1 MRRVNVWL
9 GVVFGWPLLG
19 LCVSAEA
26 GETLRARID
35 RAIEAKLDGSIA
47 PPATDGEFL
56 RRARLDLT
64 GRIPTAEEARAFLD
78 DPSPYKRAKLIDRL
92 LASPE
97 FARRMQEVFDV
108 MLMERRDDKF
118 VPSADW
124 REYLRRSFAENKPY
138 DRLVREILSSDGIDP
153 AARPAAKFVLDR
165 EAEPNLVTRDLGRM
179 FLGRDFQCAQCH
191 DHPLI
196 DDYKQAHYYGIF
208 AYVSRTVLFDD
219 PKSGKVLGEKADG
232 DVTFASVFKK
242 GLTHRTGPRVLDGTP
257 EADPAPAKGQEYVVT
272 PNDKV
277 RPVPVFSRKARLAPA
292 FTSGGIPEFD
302 RNIANRLWAVLMGR
316 GLVHPYD
323 LHHGENPPSHPELLD
338 DLARSFRAMGY
349 DVKAFLREVALSR
362 AYQRSSELP
371 PDASAS
377 ADDPKLYAVAAL
389 KPLTPEQLGW
399 SVMQALGVL
408 ADYRDEAVSRLD
420 GNDPKMREILKTD
433 AKRQALRE
441 ALIEARIYEQ
451 LAPSLGPFIQR
462 FGGAPGQP
470 QDRGDSSAQQALFL
484 SNGEPI
490 QSWLDRGG
498 HGLARRLAALTDP
511 QAVADELYLGV
522 LTRRPDAGERT
533 EVAQYLASRGGDKLP
548 ALKEL
553 VWSLLTSTEFRFNH

>member
-1 MRRVNVWL
+1 MRRVCLRL
-9 GVVFGWPLLG
+9 GVGVGLTLLG
-19 LCVSAEA
+19 LSAAA
-26 GETLRARID
+26 GADETLRAKID
-35 RAIEAKLDGSIA
+35 RAIEAKLDGPVA

-64 GRIPTAEEARAFLD
+64 GRIPTAEEAREFLD
-78 DPSPYKRAKLIDRL
+78 DPSPYKRVKLIDRL

-124 REYLRRSFAENKPY
+124 REYLRKSFADNKPY
-138 DRLVREILSSDGIDP
+138 DRLVREILSSDGVDP
-153 AARPAAKFVLDR
+153 ATRPAAKFVLDR
-165 EAEPNLVTRDLGRM
+165 EAEPNLVTRDVGRM

-219 PKSGKVLGEKADG
+219 PKGGKVLGEKADG

-292 FTSGGIPEFD
+292 LTSGAVREFD

-316 GLVHPYD
+316 GLVHPFD
-323 LHHGENPPSHPELLD
+323 LDHGENP
-338 DLARSFRAMGY
+338 
-349 DVKAFLREVALSR
+349 
-362 AYQRSSELP
+362 
-371 PDASAS
+371 
-377 ADDPKLYAVAAL
+377 
-389 KPLTPEQLGW
+389 
-399 SVMQALGVL
+399 
-408 ADYRDEAVSRLD
+408 
-420 GNDPKMREILKTD
+420 
-433 AKRQALRE
+433 
-441 ALIEARIYEQ
+441 
-451 LAPSLGPFIQR
+451 LAP
-462 FGGAPGQP
+462 
-470 QDRGDSSAQQALFL
+470 
-484 SNGEPI
+484 
-490 QSWLDRGG
+490 
-498 HGLARRLAALTDP
+498 
-511 QAVADELYLGV
+511 
-522 LTRRPDAGERT
+522 RT
-533 EVAQYLASRGGDKLP
+533 P
-548 ALKEL
+548 
-553 VWSLLTSTEFRFNH
+553 